1 MVDLKKQ
8 VEEAE
13 AAVQQIKS
21 NDEKLIQVKQLLK
34 KADMA
39 LLEAVIDL
47 RQSRDAKNLGQG
59 QVYFPQA
66 AYEAIKSARELYP
79 TLPTIDP
86 PQE

>member
-1 MVDLKKQ
+1 M
-8 VEEAE
+8 EEAE
-13 AAVQQIKS
+13 AAVQQVKS
-21 NDEKLIQVKQLLK
+21 KDEKLVEVKQLLK
-34 KADMA
+34 QADSA

-47 RQSRDAKNLGQG
+47 RQSRDSKNLGQG

-79 TLPTIDP
+79 TLPAIDP